1 MTSSNVLANP
11 ANIMAS
17 ILVYPVKMNSSVN
30 SAIFTGKNQKTIMRT
45 RDFSEFYFSLT
56 QTNEKI
62 SFTNTST
69 PKNVRL
75 VLLPSKRMEEV
86 RQ

>member
-1 MTSSNVLANP
+1 MTSSNVQANP
-11 ANIMAS
+11 ANIMVS
-17 ILVYPVKMNSSVN
+17 ILTFPVKMNSSVN
-30 SAIFTGKNQKTIMRT
+30 SAIFTGENQKTMMRT
-45 RDFSEFYFSLT
+45 KEFLEFYFFLT